1 MAQGFGKQTGG
12 AAPKG
17 AGTVEVSLP
26 GRAKIDAAKLA
37 SEVARLE
44 TKARE
49 DRSERRS
56 PKAGGRL

>member
-1 MAQGFGKQTGG
+1 MIGG
-12 AAPKG
+12 VVRKA
-17 AGTVEVSLP
+17 LP
-26 GRAKIDAAKLA
+26 GRAKVDTAKLA
-37 SEVARLE
+37 KEVARLE